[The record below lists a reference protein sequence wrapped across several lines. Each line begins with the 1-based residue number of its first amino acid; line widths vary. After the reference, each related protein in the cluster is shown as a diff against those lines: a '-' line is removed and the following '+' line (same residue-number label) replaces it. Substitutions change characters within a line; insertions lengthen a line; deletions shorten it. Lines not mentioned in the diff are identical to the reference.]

1 MWRVLK
7 KKYVSLKYLNLFR
20 DMYDCFVTSLN
31 FLSLWVCIKEHHLS
45 LYLFALV
52 MDDLTKSIQEEVP

>member
-1 MWRVLK
+1 MWWVLK
-7 KKYVSLKYLNLFR
+7 KKYVSLKYINVFK

-31 FLSLWVCIKEHHLS
+31 FLLLQVCIKEHYLS